1 MGAATLAAS
10 GTKLLMRLSYEH
22 FLALS
27 FWIALVGFA
36 SADLRLTDQCVV
48 RFASAEQ
55 GIAAITTEDRFTKNL
70 SRFDLQARL
79 NTSGDVTFAQWKKM
93 VAGEVQEW
101 DDDGRAKMTAAVEAV
116 RERLAKFSFPLPD
129 EIYLVN
135 TSGKEEAN
143 AAYCRSKHIVIPDVV
158 LTRDPSKIESLLIHE
173 LFHVISNQHPE
184 LRADLYAI
192 VGFQEC
198 PEIAI
203 HPSLKERRITN
214 PDAPAIDCVIKLKEG
229 DKVVRAAPI
238 LYSATEDFDHK
249 KEGGLFAHLLFKL
262 MVVVP
267 DGRGWKALDQGGR
280 AVVLDPKGL
289 PDFQEKIGRNTNYII
304 HPEEILADNFV
315 HLVRHSEKL
324 ATPRIVEELQKVLEK
339 RK

>member
-1 MGAATLAAS
+1 MQHFFRSLLALILCSTLAGFACAE
-10 GTKLLMRLSYEH
+10 LRLSN
-22 FLALS
+22 
-27 FWIALVGFA
+27 
-36 SADLRLTDQCVV
+36 QCVV

-55 GIAAITTEDRFTKNL
+55 GIAAITAADRFTKNL

-79 NTSGDVTFAQWKKM
+79 NTGGDVTFDQWKKR
-93 VAGEVQEW
+93 VASEVQEW
-101 DDDGRAKMTAAVEAV
+101 DEDGRTKMIAAVEAV
-116 RERLAKFSFPLPD
+116 RDRLAKFSFPLPD

-135 TSGKEEAN
+135 TSGKEEAH
-143 AAYCRSKHIVIPDVV
+143 AAYCRGKHIIIPDVV
-158 LTRDPSKIESLLIHE
+158 LTRDPGKIESLLIHE

-229 DKVVRAAPI
+229 ERTVRAAPI
-238 LYSATEDFDHK
+238 LYSSTEDFIPK
-249 KEGGLFAHLLFKL
+249 KEGGLFAQMLFKL

-267 DGRGWKALDQGGR
+267 DGRGWKAVDQGGR
-280 AVVLDPKGL
+280 AVVLDPKGV

-315 HLVRHSEKL
+315 HLVRQREKL
-324 ATPRIVEELQKVLEK
+324 ATPRIVAELQRVLEK

>member
-1 MGAATLAAS
+1 
-10 GTKLLMRLSYEH
+10 MRLRQCSY
-22 FLALS
+22 FALILSSALAGIANDQVRLS
-27 FWIALVGFA
+27 
-36 SADLRLTDQCVV
+36 DQCVV

-55 GIAAITTEDRFTKNL
+55 GAAAITADDHFTQNL

-79 NTSGDVTFAQWKKM
+79 RTGGNVTFAQWKKM
-93 VAGEVQEW
+93 VAQEVQEW
-101 DDDGRAKMTAAVEAV
+101 DNDGRAKLTTAFEAV
-116 RERLAKFSFPLPD
+116 RDRLAKFSFPLPD
-129 EIYLVN
+129 EIYLAN
-135 TSGKEEAN
+135 TSGKEEGN
-143 AAYCRSKHIVIPDVV
+143 AAYCRGKHIVVPDVV
-158 LTRDPSKIESLLIHE
+158 LTRDPSELEKLLTHE
-173 LFHVISNQHPE
+173 LFHIISNQHPE

-238 LYSATEDFDHK
+238 LYSSTDDFDPK
-249 KEGGLFAHLLFKL
+249 KERGMFGHLIFKL

-267 DGRGWKALDQGGR
+267 DGRGWKAVDQGRR
-280 AVVLDPKGL
+280 AVVLDPKGV

-315 HLVRHSEKL
+315 HLVRGHDKL
-324 ATPRIVEELQKVLEK
+324 ATPRIVEELQKVLER

>member
-1 MGAATLAAS
+1 MPTRQCSYLTLVLSSALTGLAAAQVH
-10 GTKLLMRLSYEH
+10 LS
-22 FLALS
+22 
-27 FWIALVGFA
+27 
-36 SADLRLTDQCVV
+36 DQCTV

-55 GIAAITTEDRFTKNL
+55 GIAAITADDRFTQNL

-79 NTSGDVTFAQWKKM
+79 RTGGNVTFAQWKKM
-93 VAGEVQEW
+93 VASEVQEW
-101 DDDGRAKMTAAVEAV
+101 DDESRAKLTTAFEAL
-116 RERLAKFSFPLPD
+116 RDRLAKFLLPLPD

-135 TSGKEEAN
+135 TSGKEEGN
-143 AAYCRSKHIVIPDVV
+143 AAYCRGKHIVIPDVV
-158 LTRDPSKIESLLIHE
+158 LTRDPAELEKLLTHE

-203 HPSLKERRITN
+203 HPSLKQRRITN
-214 PDAPAIDCVIKLKEG
+214 PDAPAIDCIIKLKEG
-229 DKVVRAAPI
+229 EKTVRAAPI
-238 LYSATEDFDHK
+238 LYSSTEDFDPK
-249 KEGGLFAHLLFKL
+249 KEQGMFAHLIFKL

-267 DGRGWKALDQGGR
+267 DGRGWKAVDQGGR
-280 AVVLDPKGL
+280 AVVLDPKSVL
-289 PDFQEKIGRNTNYII
+289 DFQEKIGRNTNYII

-315 HLVRHSEKL
+315 HLVRQRDKL

>member
-1 MGAATLAAS
+1 MRPHQSSYFALILWSAWAGLAGAQ
-10 GTKLLMRLSYEH
+10 
-22 FLALS
+22 
-27 FWIALVGFA
+27 V
-36 SADLRLTDQCVV
+36 RLTNQCVV

-55 GIAAITTEDRFTKNL
+55 GVAAITADDRFTQNL

-79 NTSGDVTFAQWKKM
+79 RTGGDVTFTQWKKM
-93 VAGEVQEW
+93 VAGEIQEW
-101 DDDGRAKMTAAVEAV
+101 DEEERAKLTAACEAL
-116 RERLAKFSFPLPD
+116 RDRLAKFSFPLPD
-129 EIYLVN
+129 EIYFVN
-135 TSGKEEAN
+135 SSGKEEGN
-143 AAYCRSKHIVIPDVV
+143 AAYCRGKHIVIPDVV
-158 LTRDPSKIESLLIHE
+158 LTRDSSELEKLLTHE
-173 LFHVISNQHPE
+173 LFHIISNQHPE

-198 PEIAI
+198 PEITI

-214 PDAPAIDCVIKLKEG
+214 PDAPAIDCVIKLQEG
-229 DKVVRAAPI
+229 EKVVRAAPI
-238 LYSATEDFDHK
+238 LYSSTEDFDPK
-249 KEGGLFAHLLFKL
+249 KERGMFAHLVFKL

-267 DGRGWKALDQGGR
+267 DGRGWKAVDQGGR
-280 AVVLDPKGL
+280 AVVLDPKGV

-315 HLVRHSEKL
+315 HLVRQRDKL